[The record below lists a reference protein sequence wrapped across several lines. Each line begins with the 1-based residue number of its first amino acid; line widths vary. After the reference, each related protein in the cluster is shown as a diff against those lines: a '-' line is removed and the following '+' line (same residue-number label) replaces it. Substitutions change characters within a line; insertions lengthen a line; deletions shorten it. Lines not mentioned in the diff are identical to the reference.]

1 MVNPHAEA
9 HRGEHA
15 GWLRAAV
22 LGANDGLV
30 STASLMV
37 GVAPAAPPQPRCLP
51 RTDETPLLPT
61 KRVNLI
67 AGKAHAVAGLY
78 PMASIRSRSDT
89 KLTENAPAPMAPT
102 AHTAHR

>member
-15 GWLRAAV
+15 GWRRAAV

-37 GVAPAAPPQPRCLP
+37 GVAASGAAAAAVL
-51 RTDETPLLPT
+51 T
-61 KRVNLI
+61 
-67 AGKAHAVAGLY
+67 AAVAGPGLD
-78 PMASIRSRSDT
+78 PWPWRPESTSR
-89 KLTENAPAPMAPT
+89 
-102 AHTAHR
+102 

>member
-1 MVNPHAEA
+1 MAVAAIEVDAVRFFEMANPHAEA

-37 GVAPAAPPQPRCLP
+37 GVAASGAAAAAVL
-51 RTDETPLLPT
+51 T
-61 KRVNLI
+61 
-67 AGKAHAVAGLY
+67 AAVAGRGRDRW
-78 PMASIRSRSDT
+78 PWRPESTSR
-89 KLTENAPAPMAPT
+89 
-102 AHTAHR
+102 